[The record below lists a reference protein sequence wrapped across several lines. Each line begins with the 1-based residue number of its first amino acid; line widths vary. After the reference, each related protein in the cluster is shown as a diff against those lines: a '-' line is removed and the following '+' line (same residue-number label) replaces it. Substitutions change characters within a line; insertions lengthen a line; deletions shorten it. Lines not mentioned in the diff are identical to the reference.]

1 MTQLN
6 IIAIPGSLRAASTTK
21 QLVNALQA
29 LAPQN
34 VTISVYELADIPM
47 YNQDVEDQGFPQS
60 VIELRE
66 AVAAADG
73 IIFATPEYNGAM
85 TGVIK
90 NAIDW
95 LSRKG
100 LMAQRP
106 VTTITGSPGAL
117 GATKAQESLRA
128 VLSHLGMYVMSRPSL
143 AIPAYHQKIA
153 DNVITDEMTQK
164 FVTEWLIAF
173 EAWIVQLNK

>member
-6 IIAIPGSLRAASTTK
+6 IIAIPGSLRAASMTK
-21 QLVNALQA
+21 QLVNSLQA
-29 LAPQN
+29 LAPES
-34 VTISVYELADIPM
+34 VKISVFELTDIPL
-47 YNQDVEDQGFPQS
+47 YNQDVEDQGFPAA
-60 VIELRE
+60 VVALRE

-95 LSRKG
+95 LSRQG
-100 LMAQRP
+100 LMAKRP
-106 VTTITGSPGAL
+106 VTVISGSPGAL

-128 VLSHLGMYVMSRPSL
+128 VLNHLGMYVLARPSL
-143 AIPAYHQKIA
+143 AIPQFHQKIA
-153 DNVITDEMTQK
+153 DNQLTDETTQS
-164 FVTEWLIAF
+164 FVSEWLATF
-173 EAWIVQLNK
+173 EAWINQLNK